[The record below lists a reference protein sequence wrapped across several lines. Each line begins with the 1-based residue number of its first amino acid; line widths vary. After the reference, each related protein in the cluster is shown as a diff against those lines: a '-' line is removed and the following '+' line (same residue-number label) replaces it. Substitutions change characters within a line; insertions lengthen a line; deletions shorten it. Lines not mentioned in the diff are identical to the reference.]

1 MKYILFALL
10 TLSITA
16 CSSTNSLKQKEEAY
30 KNQHSKVIIQEK
42 DKKLIDDKKA
52 TYISF
57 EFCIK
62 DECVKD
68 SVLVKEQKTYPL
80 LDYKIHFN
88 VVNSDILI
96 NLEEQVNEIYLL
108 KEPIK
113 KKSLLEENKEI
124 QFNLDIQK
132 KSNYIHL
139 LKEPILNNS
148 LTRGTILFK
157 DLQISYFI
165 LQN

>member
-1 MKYILFALL
+1 MKYILLALL

-16 CSSTNSLKQKEEAY
+16 CSSTNSLKQKEEIY
-30 KNQHSKVIIQEK
+30 KNQHSKVIIQEE

-62 DECVKD
+62 DECVED

-96 NLEEQVNEIYLL
+96 NLEEQVNEIYFL

-124 QFNLDIQK
+124 QFNLGMQK

-148 LTRGTILFK
+148 LKKGTILFK
-157 DLQISYFI
+157 DFQISYFI
-165 LQN
+165 IQN

>member
-1 MKYILFALL
+1 MKYILLALL

-16 CSSTNSLKQKEEAY
+16 CSSTNSIIKKEETYTNNHA
-30 KNQHSKVIIQEK
+30 KVIIK
-42 DKKLIDDKKA
+42 DDDKKLIEDKKA

-62 DECVKD
+62 DDCVED
-68 SVLVKEQKTYPL
+68 SVLVKEQKSYPL

-113 KKSLLEENKEI
+113 KKSLLDENKEI
-124 QFNLDIQK
+124 QFNLGVQK

-148 LTRGTILFK
+148 LKRGSILFK
-157 DLQISYFI
+157 HLEIKYFI

>member
-1 MKYILFALL
+1 MKYILLALL

-16 CSSTNSLKQKEEAY
+16 CSSTNSIKQKEDTY
-30 KNQHSKVIIQEK
+30 KNQHSKVIIK
-42 DKKLIDDKKA
+42 DDDKKLIEDKKA

-62 DECVKD
+62 DECVED

-113 KKSLLEENKEI
+113 NKSLLEENKEI
-124 QFNLDIQK
+124 QFNLGIQK

-148 LTRGTILFK
+148 LKKGTILFK
-157 DLQISYFI
+157 DLQINYFI